1 MYIRHEHKNVLTMKK
16 IIGILIS
23 FASTSIISQ
32 NVPINFETNGNGA
45 NWTWTTFENDLNP
58 PVEIIANPDVSG
70 INTSSNVLKYTALQT
85 GNPWAGFESMHG
97 SDIGS
102 FSFNASNCT
111 VKIMVWKSVIS
122 DVGLKF
128 VSPSSAAQ
136 PEIKIPNTKI
146 NEWEEIVFDFSS
158 LIGVFPEIVDQIVVF
173 PDFDL
178 AGRTQDNIIYI
189 DNIYGSVTNTS
200 ITENKTN
207 AIQVFPNPS
216 NGIFNFS
223 SHDNNAKQLIIYDL
237 TGKEIFKNPM
247 INNNSQIDLT
257 NKLAKGPYLIK
268 FTDENGN
275 LIATKKVSID

>member
-1 MYIRHEHKNVLTMKK
+1 MKK
-16 IIGILIS
+16 MIAILIS
-23 FASTSIISQ
+23 FASISIIGQ
-32 NVPINFETNGNGA
+32 NVPINFESNGNGA

-58 PVEIIANPDVSG
+58 PLEIIANPDVSG
-70 INTSSNVLKYTALQT
+70 INTSSTVAKYTALQT
-85 GNPWAGFESMHG
+85 GNPWAGFESLHG

-102 FSFNASNCT
+102 FSFNSSNCT

-216 NGIFNFS
+216 NGVFNFS
-223 SHDNNAKQLIIYDL
+223 SHKNNAMQLVVYDL
-237 TGKEIFKNPM
+237 TGKEIFKKPM
-247 INNNSQIDLT
+247 INNNCQIDLT
-257 NKLAKGPYLIK
+257 NKIAKGSYLIK

>member
-1 MYIRHEHKNVLTMKK
+1 MKTIFVTLFYLSTTVL
-16 IIGILIS
+16 I
-23 FASTSIISQ
+23 AQ
-32 NVPINFETNGNGA
+32 NTPINFESSGNGA

-58 PVEIIANPDVSG
+58 PLEIIANPDTSG
-70 INTSSNVLKYTALQT
+70 INTSSTVAKYTALQT

-97 SDIGS
+97 TDIGS
-102 FSFNASNCT
+102 FSFNSSNCT

-178 AGRTQDNIIYI
+178 NGRTQDNIIYI

-200 ITENKTN
+200 ITENKSN

-216 NGIFNFS
+216 NGVFNFS
-223 SHDNNAKQLIIYDL
+223 SKENNVRQLVVYDL
-237 TGKEIFKNPM
+237 TGKEISKKSMF
-247 INNNSQIDLT
+247 NNNCQIDLT
-257 NKLAKGPYLIK
+257 NEIAKGCYLIK

-275 LIATKKVSID
+275 LIATKKVSVD